1 MYSLYSSFSV
11 VHPTSVPIVLNNKQR
26 CKIEIDR
33 LDDILRITQLE
44 LAEYDDTP
52 TIREETQ
59 DYVPLKT
66 AREQSLVSMK
76 QTIKSLDVVSETL
89 QREKE
94 EHRDVVYDLK
104 VAIKSTRADIQAMEN
119 GTYAPAVEFNN
130 KLVERREAQTVEL
143 ENKRKS
149 IEDETGD
156 KLVKIY
162 MPRILHEHS
171 ASSDSTM
178 LLLYTFGRTN
188 TDENVQRYART

>member
-1 MYSLYSSFSV
+1 M
-11 VHPTSVPIVLNNKQR
+11 
-26 CKIEIDR
+26 
-33 LDDILRITQLE
+33 E

-66 AREQSLVSMK
+66 AREQSLVS
-76 QTIKSLDVVSETL
+76 
-89 QREKE
+89 
-94 EHRDVVYDLK
+94 
-104 VAIKSTRADIQAMEN
+104 
-119 GTYAPAVEFNN
+119 
-130 KLVERREAQTVEL
+130 
-143 ENKRKS
+143 

-162 MPRILHEHS
+162 MPRILHEYY

-188 TDENVQRYART
+188 TDENDQGYART